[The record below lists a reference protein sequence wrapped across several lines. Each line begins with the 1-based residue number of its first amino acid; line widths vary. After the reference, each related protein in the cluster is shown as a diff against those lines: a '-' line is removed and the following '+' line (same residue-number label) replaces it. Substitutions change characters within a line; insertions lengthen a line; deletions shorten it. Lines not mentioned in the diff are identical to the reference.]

1 LALLDKKQ
9 WLLKSKAEIDAKPTL
24 FDLIDSNKNSK
35 ISFTEIQHLFSV
47 WSSGSP
53 QATPS
58 QIHQWF
64 SKNVDSICAPSY
76 SAIITDIEK
85 RAENGENTRAVEEL
99 RHLFSTP
106 FIMDLMDENVD

>member
-1 LALLDKKQ
+1 
-9 WLLKSKAEIDAKPTL
+9 
-24 FDLIDSNKNSK
+24 
-35 ISFTEIQHLFSV
+35 
-47 WSSGSP
+47 
-53 QATPS
+53 
-58 QIHQWF
+58 
-64 SKNVDSICAPSY
+64 VDSICAPSF